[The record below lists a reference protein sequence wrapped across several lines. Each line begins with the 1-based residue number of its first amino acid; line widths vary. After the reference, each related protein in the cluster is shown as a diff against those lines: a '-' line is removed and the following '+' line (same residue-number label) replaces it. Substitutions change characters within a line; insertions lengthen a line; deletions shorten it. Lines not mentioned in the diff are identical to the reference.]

1 MLQVFQI
8 KLPYAFL
15 IIPMPD
21 AFNHLQD
28 LILLSDHSFE
38 GSVY

>member
-1 MLQVFQI
+1 VFQI
-8 KLPYAFL
+8 KLPNAFL

-21 AFNHLQD
+21 ACNHLQD
-28 LILLSDHSFE
+28 LILLADCSLE